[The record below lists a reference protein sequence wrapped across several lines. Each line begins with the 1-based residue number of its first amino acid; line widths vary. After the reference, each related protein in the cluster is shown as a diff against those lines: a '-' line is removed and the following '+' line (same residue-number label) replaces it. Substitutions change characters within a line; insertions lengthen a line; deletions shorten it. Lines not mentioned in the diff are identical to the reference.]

1 MIIQHNIIS
10 EFGNRILKSTN
21 KRLGKSGEKLSGGYV
36 INRAAD
42 NVAGLAISEKM
53 RGQIRGLN
61 RAKENIQEGIEYV
74 KNADGAMNE
83 ITGMVQRMREL
94 TVQALNDTN
103 TKEDKE
109 QIQLEITQLQNEID
123 RMINHTEYN
132 TKDIFDKHEPIYDSL
147 LGNRNWDVDQVHEV
161 YTPDNYL
168 NIRLAPEYNPSEITV
183 QVSEGNY
190 TTYELLETI
199 EDQLEGK
206 APDGTSLLIE
216 YYKGGT
222 CNLTFENGTEIEN
235 VDGDIPKLEAVLEN
249 GLLKLQYAIYGE
261 HTIFDIRGTAKDIL
275 FFGKDGRD
283 IAERMRLQIGA
294 NAGQELTLYKIP
306 LSSALM
312 KIDTL
317 LVTNHSYAQ
326 YALKHLDYALN
337 YINNQRSIYGAKN
350 NRLEHAEQ
358 LATIE
363 EEQMQTAESKIRD
376 TDMAEEIMRYSKE
389 QILAQASQAMVA
401 QSNSLYKD
409 GVLKLLV

>member
-235 VDGDIPKLEAVLEN
+235 VDG
-249 GLLKLQYAIYGE
+249 GLAYLFYDCYGGAGIGDLIGTTEFAEQYPLSIVKGKNDELTFFYRQDGWEYTGKDFYHFGCLKLYK
-261 HTIFDIRGTAKDIL
+261 RGDDR
-275 FFGKDGRD
+275 G
-283 IAERMRLQIGA
+283 
-294 NAGQELTLYKIP
+294 
-306 LSSALM
+306 
-312 KIDTL
+312 
-317 LVTNHSYAQ
+317 H
-326 YALKHLDYALN
+326 
-337 YINNQRSIYGAKN
+337 
-350 NRLEHAEQ
+350 
-358 LATIE
+358 
-363 EEQMQTAESKIRD
+363 
-376 TDMAEEIMRYSKE
+376 
-389 QILAQASQAMVA
+389 
-401 QSNSLYKD
+401 
-409 GVLKLLV
+409 